1 MDTNKHEFRRAGE
14 CNRFTV
20 LWAAIM
26 VLACATAMAQT
37 NHYLRASV
45 AEVKSVRLEVEQP
58 LYQTELRI
66 RVSDYSA
73 QARQMTNVACDLF
86 YVDENGKES
95 KLGSVKLKQ
104 ELPAS
109 NNYSGSYSS
118 EHEFTHG
125 TVAKVS
131 YQSPG
136 LRLPISTWYILTF
149 H

>member
-1 MDTNKHEFRRAGE
+1 MVF
-14 CNRFTV
+14 
-20 LWAAIM
+20 WAAII
-26 VLACATAMAQT
+26 VLTCAAAMAQT
-37 NHYLRASV
+37 NNYIRASV

-73 QARQMTNVACDLF
+73 QAHQMTNVSCDI
-86 YVDENGKES
+86 YHVDEKGKES
-95 KLGSVKLKQ
+95 KRGSVKLKQ
-104 ELPAS
+104 ESPAS
-109 NNYSGSYSS
+109 DNYSGSFSA
-118 EHEFTHG
+118 EHVFTHG

-136 LRLPISTWYILTF
+136 LRLPISTWYTLTF